1 MIKRHL
7 QPHVESKHEGIVF
20 HCNYCDYK
28 ANRKDGLKSHIRI
41 KHSISMLDEG
51 IIFPCEECDFKGK
64 TKSYLRAH
72 IKYKH
77 ERNSCTRG
85 RELTN

>member
-1 MIKRHL
+1 
-7 QPHVESKHEGIVF
+7 
-20 HCNYCDYK
+20 
-28 ANRKDGLKSHIRI
+28 
-41 KHSISMLDEG
+41 MLDEG

-77 ERNSCTRG
+77 ERNTRFPCNQCDYKSKYKSDLKTHRG
-85 RELTN
+85 ILN